1 MNRNIFIF
9 AVILVILI
17 GLAYFAFSNVQSFTG
32 GKTLVLKGKR
42 IQLEIADTT
51 KEQEKGL
58 SGRERLAENSGMLFV
73 FEKPGNYSFWM
84 KDVSFPIDIIFLN
97 DKKVVTIHENAKPMT
112 DEDPTNLTLYTPKT
126 PSNRV
131 LELNA
136 GSAKKL
142 GIKEG
147 DTIEL
152 PN

>member
-9 AVILVILI
+9 AVILVVLI
-17 GLAYFAFSNVQSFTG
+17 GLAYFAFSNTQSFSG
-32 GKTLVLKGKR
+32 GKTIVIRGNK

-51 KEQEKGL
+51 EEQKKGL
-58 SGRERLAENSGMLFV
+58 SGRENLAENRGMLFV
-73 FEKPGNYSFWM
+73 FAKPDNHSFWM
-84 KDVSFPIDIIFLN
+84 KDVRFPIDIIFLN
-97 DKKVVTIHENAKPMT
+97 GEKVVTIHENAKPMT
-112 DEDPTNLTLYTPKT
+112 DNNSASVVIYTPKT

-136 GSAKKL
+136 GSVKKL

-147 DTIEL
+147 DTIDL